1 MRETTDPFPSDN
13 ASLGRHGGVVQNRPG
28 AARASDWTLRGASW
42 ADLDWLVELR
52 AVVLEEDLTRLGRFD
67 PVRVRQRLRGS
78 FAPRFTRIILVDGS
92 AVGSVAIRP
101 DDGVWWVE
109 HFYIDPAVQ
118 GQGIGTDILC
128 AVVDVDRSRTLRLNV
143 LQGSPAR
150 RLYERLG
157 FRVDDEDDVD
167 VFMTRHP

>member
-1 MRETTDPFPSDN
+1 MTN
-13 ASLGRHGGVVQNRPG
+13 AFLLDDAPDGRRGGVVQNRPG
-28 AARASDWTLRGASW
+28 AARSIDWTLRDASW

-52 AVVLEEDLTRLGRFD
+52 AVVLEDDLTRLGRFD

-78 FAPRFTRIILVDGS
+78 FDPECTRIILVDGS

-101 DDGVWWVE
+101 DDGVWWLE
-109 HFYIDPAVQ
+109 HLYIDPAVQ
-118 GQGIGTDILC
+118 GRGIGTDILR

-167 VFMTRHP
+167 VLMTRHP